1 MKAGTLYFH
10 MSKSNFLESL
20 HQLMLRLA
28 FWSGFLLLFAMQ
40 AVAQEAV
47 YSVILEGGQVYD
59 GTGRPPFV
67 ADIGL
72 QGDRIAAIGDLRQ
85 ARAALRLDVRGL
97 AVTPGFIDIHS
108 HAVAGRPE
116 RSGVFRQP
124 LAENYIRQG
133 VTTVIGG
140 ADGFS
145 PLPIGTFLARYEA
158 LPAAVNLGLFVGHNS
173 VRRAVMG
180 NANRAPTPEELA
192 RMQDLVARAME
203 EGAWGL
209 SAGLRY
215 VPGAYA
221 RTEEVIALARVVA
234 RYGGIY
240 IPHMRDEGQHVL
252 ESLEETFRIGRE
264 GGLPVQITHAKVS
277 GRSMWGQ
284 STAFLA
290 RVDSARAAGL
300 DVSMDQY
307 PYTAGSTRLSV
318 LLPEWA
324 LAGDSAAVQARLQD
338 PETRRRIHEA
348 VVRNL
353 IEDLGGGDPNRVVL
367 AFCPWDT
374 SLNGKSLARV
384 LQEQGRP
391 VTFEEAAEL
400 VLEIQEKGGCQGIF
414 HVMHEEDVVRILQHP
429 RTMICSDGGIPDP
442 GVGVPHPRNY
452 GAFARVL
459 ARYVREQ
466 KLLTPEAAIYKMSG
480 LPARRLGLQDRGV
493 LRVGAYADVVV
504 LDLNRIQ
511 DRATYARPHQY
522 AEGVVHVF
530 VNGQAVL
537 LNGRMTG
544 LRPGRALRKPRPDG
558 RPGASTGAGKGP
570 GAR

>member
-1 MKAGTLYFH
+1 MT
-10 MSKSNFLESL
+10 
-20 HQLMLRLA
+20 RLV
-28 FWSGFLLLFAMQ
+28 WYSGLLWLLISQ
-40 AVAQEAV
+40 AVAQGTI

-59 GTGRPPFV
+59 GTGQPPVV
-67 ADIGL
+67 ADVGL

-97 AVTPGFIDIHS
+97 VVAPGFIDIHS
-108 HAVAGRPE
+108 HAVASQPE

-133 VTTVIGG
+133 VTTVLGG

-145 PLPIGTFLARYEA
+145 PLPVEVFLARYDVV
-158 LPAAVNLGLFVGHNS
+158 PAAVNVGLFVGHNS

-180 NANRAPTPEELA
+180 NANRAPTPEELEQMKA
-192 RMQDLVARAME
+192 LVAQAME
-203 EGAWGL
+203 AGAWGL

-221 RTEEVIALARVVA
+221 ATEEVIALAQVA
-234 RYGGIY
+234 AQYGGIY
-240 IPHMRDEGQHVL
+240 IPHMRDEGLRVL
-252 ESLEETFRIGRE
+252 ESLEETFRIGWE

-277 GRSMWGQ
+277 GRRMWGK

-290 RVDSARAAGL
+290 RVDAALQQGL

-307 PYTAGSTRLSV
+307 PYTAGSTQIGV

-324 LAGDSAAVQARLQD
+324 LAGDSAAVLARLQD
-338 PETRRRIHEA
+338 AATRRRIREA
-348 VVRNL
+348 VIQNL
-353 IEDLGGGDPNRVVL
+353 MDDLGGGDPRRVVL
-367 AFCPWDT
+367 AFCRWDT
-374 SLNGKSLARV
+374 TLNGKSLAHV
-384 LQEQGRP
+384 LQKQGRP

-400 VLEIQEKGGCQGIF
+400 VLEIQERGGCQGIF

-466 KLLTPEAAIYKMSG
+466 QLLTLEEAIYKMSG
-480 LPARRLGLQDRGV
+480 LPAWRLGLQDRGV

-504 LDLNRIQ
+504 LDLARIQ
-511 DRATYARPHQY
+511 DRATYEQPHQY

-537 LNGRMTG
+537 LNGQMTG
-544 LRPGRALRKPRPDG
+544 LRPGRALRKPRSVGLQTDP
-558 RPGASTGAGKGP
+558 AHE
-570 GAR
+570 

>member
-1 MKAGTLYFH
+1 MGWR
-10 MSKSNFLESL
+10 
-20 HQLMLRLA
+20 RLCG
-28 FWSGFLLLFAMQ
+28 GFLLMLSMTSAM
-40 AVAQEAV
+40 AQEPF

-67 ADIGL
+67 ADVGWI
-72 QGDRIAAIGDLRQ
+72 GDRIAAIGDLKQ
-85 ARAALRLDVRGL
+85 AKAALRLDVRGL

-116 RSGVFRQP
+116 QSGVFRQP

-133 VTTVIGG
+133 VTTVLGG

-145 PLPIGTFLARYEA
+145 PLPIGAFLARYDV

-180 NANRAPTPEELA
+180 NAHRAPTPEELA
-192 RMQDLVARAME
+192 QMQALVAQAME

-221 RTEEVIALARVVA
+221 QTEEVIALARVAA

-240 IPHMRDEGQHVL
+240 IPHMRDEGRHVL

-277 GRSMWGQ
+277 GPSMWGK
-284 STAFLA
+284 STEFLA
-290 RVDSARAAGL
+290 RVEAALQQGL

-307 PYTAGSTRLSV
+307 PYTAGSTQIGV

-338 PETRRRIHEA
+338 PETRRRIHAA
-348 VVRNL
+348 VVQNL
-353 IEDLGGGDPNRVVL
+353 IEDLGGGDPDRVVL
-367 AFCPWDT
+367 AFCRWDT
-374 SLNGKSLARV
+374 TLNGKSLAQV
-384 LQEQGRP
+384 LQERGRP

-400 VLEIQEKGGCQGIF
+400 VLEIQERGGCLGVF

-466 KLLTPEAAIYKMSG
+466 RLLTPEEAIYKMSG
-480 LPARRLGLQDRGV
+480 LPAWRLGLQDRGV

-504 LDLNRIQ
+504 LDLARIQ
-511 DRATYARPHQY
+511 DRATYKQPHQY

-537 LNGRMTG
+537 LDGQMTG
-544 LRPGRALRKPRPDG
+544 LRPGRALRKPRPAGAKTTPPGNEG
-558 RPGASTGAGKGP
+558 RPAP
-570 GAR
+570 